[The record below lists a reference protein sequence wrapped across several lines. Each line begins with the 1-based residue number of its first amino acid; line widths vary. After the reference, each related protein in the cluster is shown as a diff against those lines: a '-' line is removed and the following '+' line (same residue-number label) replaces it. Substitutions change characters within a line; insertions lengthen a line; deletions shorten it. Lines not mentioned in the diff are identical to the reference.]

1 MGSGSRALLLA
12 AVLGAACAGA
22 PDPSAPAPESVEP
35 AAGFLALETP
45 VVIRGRDFL
54 VRASQGVEGA
64 GEDRVDARFRAWL
77 GGVELREVTWVDA
90 GTLSAVVPADALAEG
105 DHELVVEGPYGTR
118 GALAGAYA
126 AVAAA
131 GGMPP
136 GLEFDPVAVPSV
148 VAPGG
153 TVTIR
158 VHVTNA
164 GPGAIDPFL
173 LQLRNATDGRG
184 IGQPLPGALVGA
196 GPIPYALAE
205 GIPDA
210 LPEGQWIDVEYVIT
224 APAEVGTYQCEVKA
238 GGSSPANGGT
248 PLPSRKVL
256 VSYDVVEPG
265 APAP

>member
-1 MGSGSRALLLA
+1 MGSGSRAVLLA
-12 AVLGAACAGA
+12 AALGAACAGSPDA
-22 PDPSAPAPESVEP
+22 PAPAPESVDP
-35 AAGFLALETP
+35 AAGFLALDTP

-77 GGVELREVTWVDA
+77 GGVELREVTWVDG

-118 GALAGAYA
+118 GALAAAYA

-131 GGMPP
+131 GGTPA

-148 VAPGG
+148 VAPGQ

-158 VHVTNA
+158 VHVTNR
-164 GPGAIDPFL
+164 GPGALDPFL
-173 LQLRNATDGRG
+173 LQLRNATNGKG
-184 IGQPLPGALVGA
+184 IGQPLPGALVG
-196 GPIPYALAE
+196 GGE
-205 GIPDA
+205 IPDA
-210 LPEGQWIDVEYVIT
+210 LGEGQSIDAEYVIT
-224 APAEVGTYQCEVKA
+224 APTAVGTYRCEVKA
-238 GGSSPANGGT
+238 GGYSPGYGAS
-248 PLPSRKVL
+248 LPSRKVL

-265 APAP
+265 AP

>member
-35 AAGFLALETP
+35 DAGFLAVETP

-77 GGVELREVTWVDA
+77 GGVELREVTWIDA

-118 GALAGAYA
+118 GALAGAYE

-131 GGMPP
+131 GGVPP

-148 VAPGG
+148 VAPGQ

-184 IGQPLPGALVGA
+184 IGQPLPGALVG
-196 GPIPYALAE
+196 GGEIPDALAE
-205 GIPDA
+205 GQSIDA
-210 LPEGQWIDVEYVIT
+210 EYVIT
-224 APAEVGTYQCEVKA
+224 APMEVGTYWCEVKA

-265 APAP
+265 AP